1 MEFYELLIHKKLTKS
16 MKISKLFSHC
26 LGWFWSIQASSW
38 EHDQGSE
45 GGEGEVGEGGGGQDG
60 EGEEECEIRASPEEG
75 TDVSI
80 KETVNVTFHLRTIFK
95 VSHNVFFGWRGGI
108 QWNILGGPE
117 WDWILTVFFL
127 MLYYIKHL
135 QF

>member
-1 MEFYELLIHKKLTKS
+1 
-16 MKISKLFSHC
+16 MKISKLFTHC

-95 VSHNVFFGWRGGI
+95 VSHNVFFLVGGSVEYFRGSRMGLDF
-108 QWNILGGPE
+108 NS
-117 WDWILTVFFL
+117 VFL